1 MNIFKQITREAYQNS
16 KKKNTDIREE
26 LSKILVEE
34 GIVKIIKK
42 DGKDKEKNLF
52 SSAAIKKN
60 EDMIDAIEELLND

>member
-34 GIVKIIKK
+34 GIVKIKN
-42 DGKDKEKNLF
+42 KDKEKNLY

-60 EDMIDAIEELLND
+60 EDMMDAIEELLND